1 MDKKTEIPEDRIIS
15 SLEMRDEL
23 RERPELDLVLMS
35 HLPSL
40 DRATEG
46 FMPGELITISGPTK
60 HGKTLF
66 AQSLTIEF
74 VKQNSFPLWFSYEV
88 APKYFLRNFPDLPLF
103 YMPRRLQMNA
113 VHWVIKKM
121 IESYEKYGTRVV
133 FLDHLHYLFDIARS
147 RNPSIE
153 IGTVIRALK
162 TTAVQ
167 HDFII
172 FLLCHTR
179 KGASECKDLTYESIR
194 DSSFVGQESDCV
206 LLIYRNM
213 KNPESN
219 EAKLYMEFHRR
230 TGILHTTIG
239 LVKKD
244 GFLREVTYINHNEE
258 DTP

>member
-1 MDKKTEIPEDRIIS
+1 
-15 SLEMRDEL
+15 
-23 RERPELDLVLMS
+23 
-35 HLPSL
+35 
-40 DRATEG
+40 
-46 FMPGELITISGPTK
+46 MPGELITISGPTK

-66 AQSLTIEF
+66 AQSLTVEF

-230 TGILHTTIG
+230 TGILHTTIS

-244 GFLREVTYINHNEE
+244 GFLREVPYINHNEE